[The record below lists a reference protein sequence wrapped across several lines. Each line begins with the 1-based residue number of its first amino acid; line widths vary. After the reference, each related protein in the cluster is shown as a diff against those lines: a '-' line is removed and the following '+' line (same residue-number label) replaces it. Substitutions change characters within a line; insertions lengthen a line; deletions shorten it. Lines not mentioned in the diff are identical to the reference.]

1 MDILIAQ
8 CLTFLVQNVLPNL
21 KILTKSLGFA
31 INTTVGKGKLKRS
44 LYSMIIEVIVARNV
58 D

>member
-1 MDILIAQ
+1 M
-8 CLTFLVQNVLPNL
+8 
-21 KILTKSLGFA
+21 KSLGFA